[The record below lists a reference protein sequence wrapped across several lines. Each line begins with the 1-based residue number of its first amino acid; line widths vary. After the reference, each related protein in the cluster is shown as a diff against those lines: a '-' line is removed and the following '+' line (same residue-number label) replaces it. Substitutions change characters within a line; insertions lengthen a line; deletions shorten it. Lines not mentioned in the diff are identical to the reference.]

1 MALWAGVVAL
11 TLAVVAFFLGP
22 SLDYAFILRSVVEL
36 GAVVGVFALI
46 CAAEASN

>member
-11 TLAVVAFFLGP
+11 TLAVIAFLGP
-22 SLDYAFILRSVVEL
+22 PLDYAFILRSLVEL
-36 GAVVGVFALI
+36 GAVIGVFTLI

>member
-11 TLAVVAFFLGP
+11 TLAVVAFLGP
-22 SLDYAFILRSVVEL
+22 PLDYPFILRSVVEL
-36 GAVVGVFALI
+36 GAVIGVFTLI

>member
-11 TLAVVAFFLGP
+11 TLAVVAFLGP
-22 SLDYAFILRSVVEL
+22 PLDYAFILRSVVEL

>member
-11 TLAVVAFFLGP
+11 TLAVVAFLGP
-22 SLDYAFILRSVVEL
+22 PLDYAFLRSVVEL
-36 GAVVGVFALI
+36 GAVIGVFTLI

>member
-11 TLAVVAFFLGP
+11 TLAVIAFLGP
-22 SLDYAFILRSVVEL
+22 PLDYAFIVRSLVEL
-36 GAVVGVFALI
+36 GAAIGVFTLI

>member
-11 TLAVVAFFLGP
+11 MLAIVALFGP
-22 SLDYAFILRSVVEL
+22 PLDYAFILRSVVEL
-36 GAVVGVFALI
+36 GAVVGVFTLI